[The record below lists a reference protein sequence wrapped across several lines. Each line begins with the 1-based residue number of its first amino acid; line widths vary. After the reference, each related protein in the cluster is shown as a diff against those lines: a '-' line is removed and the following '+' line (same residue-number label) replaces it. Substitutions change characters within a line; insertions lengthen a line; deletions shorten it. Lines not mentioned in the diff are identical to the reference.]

1 MSNEKRAPT
10 PDELIRGA
18 RGFLTTGIQIPHTV
32 IEHMIDALEAQA
44 AQLKQARER
53 IKLLRDGLMWV
64 TQSVDGTEMLLKI
77 QATLND
83 DEKLANPA
91 PATEKKLPYR
101 NKRDK
106 FVDEDIEG

>member
-1 MSNEKRAPT
+1 MSNEKPMPEQFA
-10 PDELIRGA
+10 ELKERLA
-18 RGFLTTGIQIPHTV
+18 NRPNHFAYWT
-32 IEHMIDALEAQA
+32 IDALEALA